1 MNGDSTV
8 STSSIFG
15 NGPESE
21 HKAMNTPE
29 STDLIEKLSPV
40 NDGSTAI
47 SECDFS
53 EDEPHYEPAEASSSR
68 TEQPWETPVMDPVN
82 GIVQPR
88 VVAPP
93 GKPTRNTNQLEFMQ
107 KEVLRAV
114 LRHKHSWPFSKPVD
128 AAKLN
133 LVDYHD
139 IIKRPMDLGTIE
151 KRLRNCYYYS
161 SQQSM
166 QDFMTMFTNC
176 YTYNPPGSDIVVMA
190 QALEKV
196 FLEKI
201 AHMPSEEIE
210 IPRPS
215 TQKRGRHKKGKS
227 LAAARAAQAT
237 RATNAFL
244 ASQKQIAD
252 STDSVGSLSQSELAD
267 ATSTASMSN
276 EQLHSNTAL
285 SEESGT
291 TDTVPV
297 STPMI
302 SPGSVL
308 PAKLQKGV
316 KRKAD
321 TTTPSEEQTL
331 GKISTRRESSR
342 PIKKPAR
349 DPFFTD
355 NQSPA
360 MKHKYKGK
368 LNEQMKFCYGIVKEL
383 LSKRHSEYAWPFYK
397 PVDVEG
403 LGLHDYY
410 DVIEVPMDLGTVRR
424 KLECREYGSPSEFAA
439 DVRLIFS
446 NCYRYNPP
454 DHEVVKM
461 AKTISEIF
469 EQRFAQLPDDL
480 SPSTSS
486 PAPTETTHNVSVGA
500 VSSHRTRQPAVKS
513 EPVMNAMPPMTTEL
527 EEMDEDGIDARLSE
541 LQIQLSNISNE
552 ISRLILM
559 KNKLKEANAARA
571 ALAQST
577 LPTVQP
583 SPAAAAQPAKKRTA
597 SKPKAEPKLP
607 PAAVAAAA
615 AAGGG
620 GGGGANA
627 AASVSYLPTTGPT
640 TSSANAISSSL
651 VSTAV
656 VDKGIFDF
664 TMNVMLNID
673 VKFCVFSAPNTSRKR
688 AVVSNKSKMKK
699 GGYYFDSEDE
709 DNFKPTTYDEKR
721 QLSLD
726 INKLPG
732 DKLGRVVQII
742 QAREPALRVSNPD
755 EIEIDFETLK
765 PATLREL
772 EAYVASCLKK
782 KVRKPCTART
792 AKDIEQRKKE
802 LEKQIQDLGGQV
814 QPAKKVTKKD
824 SQAYEQSKNRR
835 QGPAS
840 APTNSALST
849 SSSSSSASSS
859 SSESSSSD
867 SSDSESGVT
876 TLASSVSGTLSSYSQ
891 SGVENTKLAQT
902 VFGANNGSTQEV
914 FNLNNNPKSFISNER
929 DGGKGRQHST
939 SAPRAAD
946 GMSLVAKKQSQPA
959 GPVGSSSSSS
969 NSSSGIVV
977 KQEGQSTLLS
987 NDVGRSWASL
997 SKTLGG
1003 SSTEQSSVKACAA
1016 DEFENF
1022 RKMALQKEERRHN
1035 LKKQQEEKEKVR
1047 EYQERMRAE
1056 QLAMQE
1062 QEEKEARM
1070 LENARLQAEQQK
1082 QQQQQLQQQQ
1092 QSQHPLQQPKPKLL
1106 RTEISPEEE
1115 AASQGI
1121 SQREMARM
1129 REQERRRK
1137 EAMENQVDIMM
1148 QMELMA
1154 GFEQEIR

>member
-40 NDGSTAI
+40 HDGSTAI

-252 STDSVGSLSQSELAD
+252 STDSVGGLSQSELAD
-267 ATSTASMSN
+267 ATSTASVSS
-276 EQLHSNTAL
+276 EHLHSSTAL
-285 SEESGT
+285 SQESGT
-291 TDTVPV
+291 ADTVPV
-297 STPMI
+297 STPII

-331 GKISTRRESSR
+331 GKISTRRESGR

-349 DPFFTD
+349 DSFFTD

-486 PAPTETTHNVSVGA
+486 PAPPETAHNVSVGA

-513 EPVMNAMPPMTTEL
+513 EPVMNAMPPIKTEL

-541 LQIQLSNISNE
+541 LQIQLSNISDE
-552 ISRLILM
+552 ISRLIFM

-583 SPAAAAQPAKKRTA
+583 SPVVAPQPAKKRAA
-597 SKPKAEPKLP
+597 SKPKAEPKP
-607 PAAVAAAA
+607 PPAAAA
-615 AAGGG
+615 AA
-620 GGGGANA
+620 AT
-627 AASVSYLPTTGPT
+627 ASVSYLPTTGPT
-640 TSSANAISSSL
+640 TSVTNAVSSPL
-651 VSTAV
+651 VSVAV
-656 VDKGIFDF
+656 VDK
-664 TMNVMLNID
+664 
-673 VKFCVFSAPNTSRKR
+673 APNTSRKR
-688 AVVSNKSKMKK
+688 PTVSNKSKMRK

-709 DNFKPTTYDEKR
+709 DNCKPTTYDEKR

-742 QAREPALRVSNPD
+742 QAREPALRLSNLD

-782 KVRKPCTART
+782 KVRKPCSTVYYKCFSART

-802 LEKQIQDLGGQV
+802 LEQQIQDLGGQV

-867 SSDSESGVT
+867 SSDSESGM
-876 TLASSVSGTLSSYSQ
+876 LASSVSGGTALSSYSR
-891 SGVENTKLAQT
+891 SGVENNKLVQT
-902 VFGANNGSTQEV
+902 LFGVSLKRLRKSVSASNGSIQEV
-914 FNLNNNPKSFISNER
+914 PILNNNPKSFFGNER

-939 SAPRAAD
+939 AARAAD
-946 GMSLVAKKQSQPA
+946 GMASVAKKHPQPA
-959 GPVGSSSSSS
+959 ASVGSSSS

-977 KQEGQSTLLS
+977 KQEGQPTLLS

-1016 DEFENF
+1016 DQFENF

-1070 LENARLQAEQQK
+1070 LENARLQVEQQK
-1082 QQQQQLQQQQ
+1082 QQQQQLQQQLQ
-1092 QSQHPLQQPKPKLL
+1092 QQQQQQQQQQLQQPQPQPQLDL
-1106 RTEISPEEE
+1106 RPETSPEEQ
-1115 AASQGI
+1115 AAATTQGM
-1121 SQREMARM
+1121 SQREIARM